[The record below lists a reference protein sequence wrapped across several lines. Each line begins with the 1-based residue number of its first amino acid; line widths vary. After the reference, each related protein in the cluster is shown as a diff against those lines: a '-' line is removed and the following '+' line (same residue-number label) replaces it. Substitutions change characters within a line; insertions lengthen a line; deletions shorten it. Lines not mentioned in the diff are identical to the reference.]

1 MSPKKTAQMEIG
13 LSVSSLRCARTFAA
27 SVNGRTVW
35 RSAAGYDMPKMREV
49 GRVGGGKRKKRKWGG
64 GKEEKGVSTLSWRA
78 DQLHSRAL
86 ARAW

>member
-49 GRVGGGKRKKRKWGG
+49 GRVGGGEEKKGNGVGGRRKK
-64 GKEEKGVSTLSWRA
+64 V
-78 DQLHSRAL
+78 
-86 ARAW
+86 